1 MKIFSE
7 YLLRKDMGIQ
17 EGQYM
22 QNRNSRVD
30 VWMEFQEMN
39 NKG

>member
-17 EGQYM
+17 AGQCK
-22 QNRNSRVD
+22 QNRNNRVD
-30 VWMEFQEMN
+30 VCIEF
-39 NKG
+39 